1 MLQTAIYQV
10 PTLIDLCRRSK
21 NNLLIV
27 GDPGVGKSQTIKSLE
42 NEHCKVTML
51 TGSSTYEETVN
62 GIPRDNKDKNV
73 QDYTRPKWFVDMLE
87 WSKEHTGK
95 DDYQIFFIDEY
106 NTADPQV
113 LKTFLSILTERQI
126 PTQPEPIPDDVVI
139 VAAMNPA
146 NQNEGEELI
155 RPMASRFLTVEILST
170 MDSFKQYITGEN
182 ENRLPE
188 ICKMR
193 ENPEK
198 LDAARIEDF
207 LSQIVPEDWQHYESG
222 AYHEINPRSM
232 DNFFRALSWVDN
244 REYATPLL
252 SMAFFGKHFKY
263 PEDKQVVEAKREA
276 RKAKVKNG
284 SVNPTM
290 DELKEMTTEDLKAL
304 NIKMLAK
311 GGSGISV
318 VANISQ
324 ILMERGE
331 VV

>member
-10 PTLIDLCRRSK
+10 PTLIELCRRSK

-42 NEHCKVTML
+42 SEHCKVTML

-62 GIPRDNKDKNV
+62 GIPRDNKEKNV
-73 QDYTRPKWFVDMLE
+73 QDYTRPAWFVEMLE
-87 WSKEHTGK
+87 WSKTHTGD

-170 MDSFKQYITGEN
+170 IDSFKQYITGDTEH
-182 ENRLPE
+182 RLPKLCNILE
-188 ICKMR
+188 K
-193 ENPEK
+193 PEK
-198 LDAARIEDF
+198 LDNPRMEDLIE
-207 LSQIVPEDWQHYESG
+207 QIVPDDWQKYEPGS
-222 AYHEINPRSM
+222 YHEINPRSL
-232 DNFFRALSWVDN
+232 DNFFRALSWVGN

-263 PEDKQVVEAKREA
+263 PEDKQVVEAKKQA
-276 RKAKVKNG
+276 RKEKVKNG

-290 DELKEMTTEDLKAL
+290 EELRAMTTDDLKAL